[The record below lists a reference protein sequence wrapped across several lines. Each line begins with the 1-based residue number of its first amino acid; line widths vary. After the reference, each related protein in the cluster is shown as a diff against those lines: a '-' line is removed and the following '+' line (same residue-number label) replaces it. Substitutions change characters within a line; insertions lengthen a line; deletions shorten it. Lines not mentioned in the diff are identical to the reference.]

1 MSGEERTGQH
11 TFPCRDASRSP
22 PGVSCPASHEP
33 VQNVEAKGWL
43 GGVVGSWAIA
53 APPRSYVNWTAAA
66 SEQVQPVG
74 GLSARSE
81 GARLSGVRYRNR
93 EGVGVSVDGLQ
104 HCTARHGTAH
114 LVVPHD
120 DGNVDEI
127 GTRTIGRKLIM
138 CGVDVRCVAIIVG
151 VPWECQRRFGRIVNA
166 RCRRE

>member
-1 MSGEERTGQH
+1 
-11 TFPCRDASRSP
+11 
-22 PGVSCPASHEP
+22 
-33 VQNVEAKGWL
+33 
-43 GGVVGSWAIA
+43 VG
-53 APPRSYVNWTAAA
+53 
-66 SEQVQPVG
+66 
-74 GLSARSE
+74 
-81 GARLSGVRYRNR
+81 
-93 EGVGVSVDGLQ
+93 D
-104 HCTARHGTAH
+104 CGTAEIVRELDGGRVGASPACGGIECTFRGREVVWCT